1 MPFPLTRSNFFSTQE
16 AMLLAD
22 TQAQNLGPEKIIA
35 GDLEVLL
42 ARGPEDIAHA
52 QDLRYRVFV
61 EEMGAKV
68 PDRIR
73 HAKRDYD
80 EFDAVCDHLLVIDHS
95 RDGKSNP
102 VVGTYRLLRRNVA
115 KQFGRFYSESEFDIS
130 KLATFP
136 DGEVLELGRSCV
148 DANYRNR
155 SSMQLLWRGIGAY
168 LAKYDISL
176 MFGCASFNGTD
187 VEQHREAL
195 SYLYHHHAAPANLK
209 VTAQPEY
216 RAKIDYLPK
225 EKVSSVQILTNMP
238 PLVKGYLRLG
248 CYIGEGA
255 AVDTEYNCIDV
266 CIILPTGNVTGKYA
280 SRYTVASE

>member
-1 MPFPLTRSNFFSTQE
+1 
-16 AMLLAD
+16 MLMAD
-22 TQAQNLGPEKIIA
+22 SPNNAVLCPERLVA

-52 QDLRYRVFV
+52 QELRYRVFV

-68 PDRIR
+68 PPRIR

-95 RDGKSNP
+95 KDGTGNP

-130 KLATFP
+130 KLAVHP
-136 DGEVLELGRSCV
+136 EGEVLELGRSCV
-148 DANYRNR
+148 DANYRTR
-155 SSMQLLWRGIGAY
+155 ATMQLLWRGIGAY
-168 LAKYDISL
+168 LAKHDISL
-176 MFGCASFNGTD
+176 MFGCASFNGTN
-187 VEQHREAL
+187 VEEHREAL
-195 SYLYHHHAAPANLK
+195 SYLHHHHAAPANLK
-209 VTAQPEY
+209 VVAQPEY
-216 RAKIDYLPK
+216 RAKFEVLPK
-225 EKVSSVQILTNMP
+225 EKVSNVQILVGMP

-255 AVDTEYNCIDV
+255 SVDEEYNCIDV
-266 CIILPTGNVTGKYA
+266 CIILPTVNVTGKYA
-280 SRYTVASE
+280 SRYTPTAE